1 MRIESPDTD
10 DAEAIAD
17 QWVALAREQRAFG
30 SHLLAEANRA
40 TIRDAIVRHIVA
52 GELLVARVD
61 GDETNADAANTAVAN
76 TDDSNAE
83 TTDTN
88 EIVGFVMFGPEGDR
102 YRQDVSRG
110 IVRNVVV
117 TPDRRNE
124 GIGAA
129 LLAAAESA
137 LHESGFEAVGLSV
150 LADNDAAR
158 RFYRRAGY
166 TPHRID
172 LEKRLESDTDKPEE
186 G

>member
-10 DAEAIAD
+10 DADAIAD

-30 SHLLAEANRA
+30 SHLLAEANWA

-52 GELLVARVD
+52 DELRIAR
-61 GDETNADAANTAVAN
+61 ADADEANAN
-76 TDDSNAE
+76 GA
-83 TTDTN
+83 TTDTTDTD

-117 TPDRRNE
+117 APDRRNE

-137 LHESGFEAVGLSV
+137 LRESGFEAVGLSV
-150 LADNDAAR
+150 LADNEAAR

-172 LEKRLESDTDKPEE
+172 LEKQLESDTDKPE
-186 G
+186 GG